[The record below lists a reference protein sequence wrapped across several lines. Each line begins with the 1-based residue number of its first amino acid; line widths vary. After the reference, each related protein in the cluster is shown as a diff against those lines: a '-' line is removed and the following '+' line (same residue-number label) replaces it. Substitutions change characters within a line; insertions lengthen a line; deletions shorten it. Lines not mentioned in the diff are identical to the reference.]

1 MIVIFS
7 KFFAKPHFCQL
18 LATLPKMT
26 PFYQNSLPMK
36 TNRYDNNLLNLQ
48 SVIEDKIEKWS
59 TISDSSIY
67 HMLSMLPKE
76 HYEEDDNLAIDPTID
91 DNEIEMEIENPE
103 AVEEDELGS
112 DLDVPGSELDD
123 QQESVGSEDEEN
135 NFYSIGGDNHNDLEE
150 DDAN

>member
-1 MIVIFS
+1 
-7 KFFAKPHFCQL
+7 
-18 LATLPKMT
+18 MT

>member
-1 MIVIFS
+1 
-7 KFFAKPHFCQL
+7 
-18 LATLPKMT
+18 
-26 PFYQNSLPMK
+26 MK

-59 TISDSSIY
+59 NISDSSIY

-76 HYEEDDNLAIDPTID
+76 QNEEDDDLAIDPTID
-91 DNEIEMEIENPE
+91 ENENEIEMEIENPE